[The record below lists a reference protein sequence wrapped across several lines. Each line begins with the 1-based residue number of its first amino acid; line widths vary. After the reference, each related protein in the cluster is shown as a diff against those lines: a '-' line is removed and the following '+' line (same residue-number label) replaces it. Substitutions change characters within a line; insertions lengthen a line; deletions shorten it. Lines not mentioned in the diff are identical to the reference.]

1 MEDVEYEEDFFPEN
15 ENIKFYNQNG
25 INLIGGSGAIDSTSL
40 EKGTMLSIGTVYA
53 EKNQGIGIRL
63 NITPSDKSV
72 QYGII
77 TSDNKKRFVY
87 GTGSCYHVFQLVI
100 VVTMKSLLK
109 ILVQKRLLLKVDIQ
123 FIKTTCCEKF

>member
-1 MEDVEYEEDFFPEN
+1 
-15 ENIKFYNQNG
+15 
-25 INLIGGSGAIDSTSL
+25 
-40 EKGTMLSIGTVYA
+40 MLSIGTVYA